1 MKTLKIYYWYILIHL
16 KCINIIQSLRY
27 ICNKYIDILINI
39 FLNIYLIN
47 DHNVFISFFVTIFP
61 IR

>member
-1 MKTLKIYYWYILIHL
+1 MHL
-16 KCINIIQSLRY
+16 KCINIIQPLRY
-27 ICNKYIDILINI
+27 VCNKYIDILINI

-47 DHNVFISFFVTIFP
+47 DHNVFTSFFMTIFP